1 MLRNTSPQSR
11 MTILSKI
18 FWSVFVTKNPE
29 LCDSA
34 MEIGGWIGWY
44 AIIRIKKPKFVVETG
59 VHHRVGALVI
69 NFALHRNLNEG
80 YPGQYLSTDI
90 SPNSGELLVHPFN
103 EKSSIV
109 IDDSIAT
116 LQSLVT
122 SIDQFLMTVTIAQNT
137 RLPSTQVL
145 KRNQVWTRWFWEIT
159 VTHQTLYADSLKRP
173 KEISYFLKKNP
184 PFNSILE
191 RE

>member
-1 MLRNTSPQSR
+1 
-11 MTILSKI
+11 
-18 FWSVFVTKNPE
+18 
-29 LCDSA
+29 
-34 MEIGGWIGWY
+34 
-44 AIIRIKKPKFVVETG
+44 VVETG

-69 NFALHRNLNEG
+69 NSALHRNLNEG

-122 SIDQFLMTVTIAQNT
+122 LIDQFLMTVTIAQNT

-145 KRNQVWTRWFWEIT
+145 KRN
-159 VTHQTLYADSLKRP
+159 
-173 KEISYFLKKNP
+173 
-184 PFNSILE
+184 
-191 RE
+191 